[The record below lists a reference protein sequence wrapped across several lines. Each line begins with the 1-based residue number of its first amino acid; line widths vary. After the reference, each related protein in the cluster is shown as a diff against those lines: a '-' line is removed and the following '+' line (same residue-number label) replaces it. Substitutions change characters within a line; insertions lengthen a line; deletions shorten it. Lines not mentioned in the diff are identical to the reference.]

1 MTENQLLP
9 NRQYKDRLFRF
20 IFQDKQDLLSL
31 YNTVNGSAYDNPDDL
46 EFRTLDNILYMSMRN
61 DIAFLIDSRMNLYE
75 EQSSWN
81 PNMPLRGLFYFSK
94 LYSGYVSEKSLNIYA
109 YKRLKLPFP
118 QYVVFYV
125 GEDRKFD
132 RETLHLT
139 DSFEQID
146 GITPCLECTA
156 DVINISIGHNEQLIQ
171 SCQKLYE
178 YSSFVSTIQKDAKK
192 P

>member
-94 LYSGYVSEKSLNIYA
+94 LYSSYVSEKNLNIYA

-132 RETLHLT
+132 
-139 DSFEQID
+139 
-146 GITPCLECTA
+146 
-156 DVINISIGHNEQLIQ
+156 
-171 SCQKLYE
+171 
-178 YSSFVSTIQKDAKK
+178 
-192 P
+192 